1 MNHKPFT
8 AKIESVS
15 QEANLTIR
23 FSDLL
28 KPQSNLTLIRES
40 INLTLIPHLLPEEF
54 DQGLITFDWEV
65 KKLKEDFLI
74 IQIKFE
80 NPLYISMD
88 IT

>member
-8 AKIESVS
+8 AKIESIS

-28 KPQSNLTLIRES
+28 KPQSNLTLIQES

-54 DQGLITFDWEV
+54 DEGLIAFDWEV